1 METDKSSI
9 NIASMKRIMLKLS
22 GEILVGNQDYGLDPQ
37 KLMDIAEDIANVH
50 RKNKQICI
58 VVGGGNIFRGVS
70 GASQGIDRVTADGMG
85 MLATVINALA
95 LQNAIEKNNVATRVL
110 SAIPMQTICESFIK
124 RRAIRHLE
132 KGRVI
137 IFAAGT
143 GNPYFST
150 DTAATLRAAEMN
162 CDIIFKGTFVDGVYN
177 ADPKEDSNSI
187 RYDKISYKKVLSDNL
202 KVMDSSAISMA
213 RDNNIPM
220 VVFSILEKIFFKY
233 YIRKRIIYYNF
244 GGEMSLFDLN
254 EVEKR
259 MISTLDNLSSNFQ
272 GIRTGRAST
281 GLVDNLGVDAYGQ
294 NMKLKDLASVAV
306 PEPRTIKINVW
317 DSNMISCIEK
327 ALTSSSLGFNPMT
340 EGQVIRINLPE
351 LTAERRT
358 ELAKNIRSLAEEA
371 KISLRNIRQDSMNTL
386 KKSSNEEKIPEDE
399 VKSLQLKIQELTDKY
414 VAKVADISKRKE
426 DDIMKI

>member
-1 METDKSSI
+1 
-9 NIASMKRIMLKLS
+9 
-22 GEILVGNQDYGLDPQ
+22 
-37 KLMDIAEDIANVH
+37 
-50 RKNKQICI
+50 
-58 VVGGGNIFRGVS
+58 
-70 GASQGIDRVTADGMG
+70 
-85 MLATVINALA
+85 
-95 LQNAIEKNNVATRVL
+95 
-110 SAIPMQTICESFIK
+110 
-124 RRAIRHLE
+124 
-132 KGRVI
+132 
-137 IFAAGT
+137 
-143 GNPYFST
+143 
-150 DTAATLRAAEMN
+150 
-162 CDIIFKGTFVDGVYN
+162 
-177 ADPKEDSNSI
+177 
-187 RYDKISYKKVLSDNL
+187 
-202 KVMDSSAISMA
+202 
-213 RDNNIPM
+213 
-220 VVFSILEKIFFKY
+220 
-233 YIRKRIIYYNF
+233 
-244 GGEMSLFDLN
+244 MSLFDLN

-351 LTAERRT
+351 LTSERRT

-371 KISLRNIRQDSMNTL
+371 KISLRNVRQDSMNAL
-386 KKSSNEEKIPEDE
+386 KKSTNEENIPEDE